1 MQVLRREK
9 QAPAVQAV
17 KWTIELDAD
26 SEPVHRLSD
35 GHPSCHRPQT
45 ATQISQVFF
54 KTCKFLRSTFMC
66 VVRPTSTCG
75 PCGPARLTSLLLCP
89 FRPSLYRALPSL
101 VRVMTPAQ
109 GLRQTLSGCE
119 HAERGRF
126 GISRKR
132 RQEQLGLDKRCDS
145 LCTSDRSENFGAVV
159 NDQSSHLVAGSL
171 RSFPLDSW
179 SSTALSGRDIDK
191 GIRDRVV
198 FNLSFFF

>member
-1 MQVLRREK
+1 MDIPVVIVPK
-9 QAPAVQAV
+9 QQHGFR
-17 KWTIELDAD
+17 TLFSNI
-26 SEPVHRLSD
+26 H
-35 GHPSCHRPQT
+35 
-45 ATQISQVFF
+45 FF
-54 KTCKFLRSTFMC
+54 RSTFMC
-66 VVRPTSTCG
+66 VVRPMPTCG
-75 PCGPARLTSLLLCP
+75 PCGPARLASLQLCP

-119 HAERGRF
+119 HAERGRC

-145 LCTSDRSENFGAVV
+145 LCTSDCSVCLGAVV

-179 SSTALSGRDIDK
+179 SSTALSGRDID
-191 GIRDRVV
+191 
-198 FNLSFFF
+198 